1 MSDRQTAGV
10 HRPFNVDHRDRWAW
24 LAAIVLYVVGDISTT
39 AVGLNIGAVETNPAA
54 LALFEAVG
62 LWPAMLLL
70 KAVVMA
76 LLGVLWVCSPEEWRV
91 VVPATLSVVGA
102 VVVANNGHVLAL
114 LVLDSCGENRSAAV
128 EVLVSLGVVLA

>member
-1 MSDRQTAGV
+1 MSIDTPTAGI
-10 HRPFNVDHRDRWAW
+10 HRSLNVDHRDRWAW
-24 LAAIVLYVVGDISTT
+24 LAAIALYVVGDISTT

-54 LALFEAVG
+54 LALFDVVG

-70 KAVVMA
+70 KASVLS

-102 VVVANNGHVLAL
+102 VVVANNSHV
-114 LVLDSCGENRSAAV
+114 VAV
-128 EVLVSLGVVLA
+128 VVLA